1 VNADDCWQ
9 AAALLAVD
17 PQGLGGA
24 LLRGR
29 PGAARDDWVAALRAA
44 LPSGAPVA
52 RVPMHID
59 DERLLGGL
67 DLGATLHAG
76 RPIAQRGLLAQVDG
90 GVLLVPM
97 AERLPPARAAQL
109 ASVLDRREL
118 ALERDGL
125 TARLP
130 ARIAVVAFDES
141 LADDEAVPAALAERL
156 GLHLALEDGPRGA
169 APPAVADLATRAAQ
183 ARARLATMRCGDDLL
198 QALVEAAQALGVASL
213 RAPWFALCAARAA
226 AALSG
231 RDTVTADDAGLA
243 ARLVLAPRATRAPSS
258 ADDATAPESAVPP
271 DDATPPPPEPPP
283 GDADDEAA
291 RGEEQPAVQA
301 KDLAERVLQAALAA
315 LPPGLLAQ
323 LAGAPGGVKGAAAG
337 RAGAW
342 QASRLRGRPYGS
354 RRGEPRAGAR
364 LHLVETLRAAAPWQ
378 ALRRRE
384 RGDAIGAAPRVLVT
398 RDDFHVA
405 RYRQRRET
413 TTVFVVD
420 ASGSAAL
427 HRLAEAKGAVELLLA
442 DCYVRRDRVALVSF
456 RGSPVGEGTGAEVL
470 LPPTRSLVRAKRSL
484 SALPGGGGTP
494 LAAGLECARRLVAE
508 EARRGATPV
517 VVVLSDGRANIA
529 RDGSPGRTQAA
540 EDALAAARLWPALG
554 VGTLWLDT
562 APQPQATARL
572 LAQAMGARYLPLPHA
587 DARQLSQA
595 VRAASG

>member
-1 VNADDCWQ
+1 VNADDCWR

-24 LLRGR
+24 LLRGQ
-29 PGAARDDWVAALRAA
+29 PGAARDGWVAALRAA
-44 LPSGAPVA
+44 LPSSAPVA
-52 RVPMHID
+52 RMPLHID

-67 DLGATLHAG
+67 DLGATLQAG
-76 RPIAQRGLLAQVDG
+76 RPVALRGLLAQADG

-141 LADDEAVPAALAERL
+141 LADDEAVPAALAERI
-156 GLHLALEDGPRGA
+156 GLQLALEDGPRGA
-169 APPAVADLATRAAQ
+169 ARPAADDLATRAAQ
-183 ARARLATMRCGDDLL
+183 ARARLATVRCGDDLL
-198 QALVEAAQALGVASL
+198 QALVEAALALGVASL

-226 AALSG
+226 AALAG
-231 RDTVTADDAGLA
+231 RDVVTVDDAGVA

-258 ADDATAPESAVPP
+258 ADDAPAPQDTAPPE
-271 DDATPPPPEPPP
+271 DAAPPPAPPP
-283 GDADDEAA
+283 ADDEAV
-291 RGEEQPAVQA
+291 RSDEQPALQA
-301 KDLAERVLQAALAA
+301 EDLAERVLQAALAA

-323 LAGAPGGVKGAAAG
+323 LAGAPGGARDAAVG

-354 RRGEPRAGAR
+354 RRGGPRAGAR

-384 RGDAIGAAPRVLVT
+384 RGDAAGTSPRVLVT

-456 RGSPVGEGTGAEVL
+456 RGSLGGAGAEVL

-529 RDGSPGRTQAA
+529 RDGSPGRTQAT

-562 APQPQATARL
+562 APQPQASARL